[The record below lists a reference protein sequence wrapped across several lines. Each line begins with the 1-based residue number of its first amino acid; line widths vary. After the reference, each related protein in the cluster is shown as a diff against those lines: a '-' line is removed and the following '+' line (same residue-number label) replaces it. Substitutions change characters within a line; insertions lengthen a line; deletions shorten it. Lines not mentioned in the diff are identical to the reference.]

1 MPLINEKTCLA
12 LSLILSLVHTPSLF
26 ASADTSASIVKFQQT
41 MAAKGHATA
50 QYKLAMMY
58 ETGTGVEQNLTTA
71 RSWYQTAASQSYAPA
86 THRLRYLDLA
96 QNRAPADKDWL
107 KTLHRD
113 AKSGDGE
120 AMLLLGQMY
129 SHGTG
134 VTQELN
140 LASQYLRKARA
151 ENIPGSD
158 AELSRVENTI
168 KQQDELRAAE
178 KRRTELASQRAQQK
192 AEAQLAQ
199 QQRAQQK
206 KLAEA
211 QKIRQQPAHE
221 KQAESKQPKPA
232 PVTQTLAERKTALPA
247 PPPGA
252 VTEMDMSPCSG
263 RYRFVSTCR

>member
-178 KRRTELASQRAQQK
+178 QRRTELAS
-192 AEAQLAQ
+192 
-199 QQRAQQK
+199 QRAQQK